1 MHGVRRNRRIIVVDG
16 RPLVRQAV
24 ALTLSGRIAA
34 VVTATDSL
42 TAAVDLVEREP
53 TDAVVVWLERAGD
66 AEAEALA
73 AIRRLAPRARLVAV
87 LDDAAPARPLL
98 NEGLLDGVSVSARG
112 IEGLVRAVTG
122 TPARQRDQV
131 GCPLPRMTP
140 RQAEV
145 LRMVA
150 SGLTAREISE
160 EMRISRKTVENHKQR
175 LFRRLNVQSQSQAV
189 AVAVRAG
196 LLAPGLER

>member
-1 MHGVRRNRRIIVVDG
+1 MHGLRRNRRIVVVDG
-16 RPLVRQAV
+16 RHLVRQAV
-24 ALTLSGRIAA
+24 ALTLAARIAA
-34 VVTATDSL
+34 VVTGTDSL
-42 TAAVDLVEREP
+42 AAAIDLIEREP
-53 TDAVVVWLERAGD
+53 TDAVAVWLERSRE
-66 AEAEALA
+66 AEAEALR
-73 AIRRLAPRARLVAV
+73 AIRRAAPRARLVAV

-98 NEGLLDGVSVSARG
+98 AEGLLDGIALSARG

-122 TPARQRDQV
+122 TPVRQRDQA